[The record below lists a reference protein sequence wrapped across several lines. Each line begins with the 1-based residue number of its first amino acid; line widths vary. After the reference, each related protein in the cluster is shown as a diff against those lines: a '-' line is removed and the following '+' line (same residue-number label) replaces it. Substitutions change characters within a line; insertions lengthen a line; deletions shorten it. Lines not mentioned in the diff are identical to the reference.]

1 MPTNLELCLSGLQ
14 IFAVDR
20 SARFA
25 TLRSRTDKVSL
36 FDVNFVFVIGKEY
49 IYALNLIHLMCLL
62 EIDHSYTCKNCCADY
77 AFVNVNAV
85 MVLNLLL
92 VVK

>member
-1 MPTNLELCLSGLQ
+1 LPTNLEPHLSGLQ

-25 TLRSRTDKVSL
+25 ALRSRTDKVSL
-36 FDVNFVFVIGKEY
+36 FDVNFILVIGKEY
-49 IYALNLIHLMCLL
+49 TYALNLIHIMCLL
-62 EIDHSYTCKNCCADY
+62 EIVHSYTCKDCYADY
-77 AFVNVNAV
+77 AFVNYNAV